1 MQFVPRVFTIKHLFG
16 IISIDYTTTTI
27 EATTVTVVESK
38 LKGDANLDG
47 KATIADAVA
56 ILQHIAN
63 RDRYA
68 LLPQG
73 VLNADVDGEVG
84 ITANDARILQ
94 EWDAN
99 K

>member
-1 MQFVPRVFTIKHLFG
+1 MIWIQFSLIHMFG
-16 IISIDYTTTTI
+16 FTTTTI

-73 VLNADVDGEVG
+73 MINADIDGEGGV
-84 ITANDARILQ
+84 TANDACALQ
-94 EWDAN
+94 VMDAEGHISFEE
-99 K
+99 

>member
-1 MQFVPRVFTIKHLFG
+1 MLSP
-16 IISIDYTTTTI
+16 TTNT
-27 EATTVTVVESK
+27 TTVTSTTATIIECK
-38 LKGDANLDG
+38 IKGDANLDG

-73 VLNADVDGEVG
+73 MINADIDGERGV
-84 ITANDARILQ
+84 TANDARALQ
-94 EWDAN
+94 VMDAEGHISFEE
-99 K
+99 